1 MTEFILA
8 SENLPFAIALG
19 LMFAIALFE
28 GVTTLLGFGASS
40 LIESLLP
47 EMDVDVDFDID
58 AGPDLGDVGSAGALS
73 RLLGWFNIGRMPVL
87 VLFILFLLG
96 FGLTGL
102 IIQFVA
108 QNMTGRAIPAFLAS
122 LPAFAFAITDVKI
135 LGAAM
140 AKVMPREETEAVS
153 ENSFIG
159 RIAVITL
166 GTAKK
171 GQPAQA
177 RVRDQHGQIHYLM
190 VEPDSE
196 EHVFEAG
203 SEVLLVMQAGAVFH
217 AIPSPEGALS
227 EQARQLEKSP
237 FQGAGMF
244 AGVGCSNL
252 EICVD
257 YTFGVCYH
265 PANFWKKFQGGDVM
279 SDS

>member
-19 LMFAIALFE
+19 LMFAIGLLE
-28 GVTTLLGFGASS
+28 GVTTLLGFGVSS

-58 AGPDLGDVGSAGALS
+58 ADADIDAGPDLGDAGSAGALS
-73 RLLGWFNIGRMPVL
+73 RLLGWFNIGKVPVL

-108 QNMTGRAIPAFLAS
+108 QNMTGRALPAFLAS

-177 RVRDQHGQIHYLM
+177 RVRDQHGQAHYLM

-203 SEVLLVMQAGAVFH
+203 SEVLLVMHAGAVFY
-217 AIPSPEGALS
+217 AIPNPGGALS
-227 EQARQLEKSP
+227 EQ
-237 FQGAGMF
+237 G
-244 AGVGCSNL
+244 
-252 EICVD
+252 
-257 YTFGVCYH
+257 
-265 PANFWKKFQGGDVM
+265 
-279 SDS
+279 